1 MDVNKAETIR
11 SVGDPPHRNPG
22 QKPGKGSHDQ
32 TQDDT
37 TSDNRE
43 APRTAPAVALDG
55 LPIEGLTPDAQ
66 RIIDA
71 LAAQIEPMRIE
82 ADQAKAQ
89 AARYH
94 ELATRHP
101 ILSVPN
107 RREFEREL
115 QHVIDHLDSLSP
127 SAALMIVHP
136 PLAEALRT
144 EVGRAAADAAMARV
158 VELITEAIHPTDTVG
173 SLCGY
178 DLGVILL
185 NGDPESVALRTESL
199 HRRFQ
204 AQPFTWHDKS
214 YPLDARIGAAIL
226 HPGWQAAEA
235 IAAADRH
242 LLSRV
247 GG

>member
-1 MDVNKAETIR
+1 MDVNKAETIQT
-11 SVGDPPHRNPG
+11 VGDPPHRKPG
-22 QKPGKGSHDQ
+22 HNPGKGARDHADE
-32 TQDDT
+32 DAN
-37 TSDNRE
+37 SDNRE
-43 APRTAPAVALDG
+43 ASHATPAVALDG
-55 LPIEGLTPDAQ
+55 LPLEGLTPDVQ

-82 ADQAKAQ
+82 AEQAKAQ

-136 PLAEALRT
+136 PLAESLRSD
-144 EVGRAAADAAMARV
+144 VGRDAADAVMASV
-158 VELITEAIHPTDTVG
+158 VEIITEGIHPTDTVG

-178 DLGVILL
+178 DLGIILL

-204 AQPFTWHDKS
+204 ARAFNWQGKS

-226 HPGWQAAEA
+226 HPDWQAGDA

-242 LLSRV
+242 LLSRPL
-247 GG
+247 G